1 MALLQYFRKVDT
13 KKEEKPEKNEE
24 SSTNGPKSDRPTRHV
39 SLVLLTTPI
48 VEILYS
54 RKLTFVELEE
64 TRQNFVWSKIST
76 FMVLSYESLFSLT
89 FIELFMHTLDIVIQI
104 SYPYLLVELRKMYRS
119 TIH

>member
-24 SSTNGPKSDRPTRHV
+24 SSTNGPKSDQPTRHV